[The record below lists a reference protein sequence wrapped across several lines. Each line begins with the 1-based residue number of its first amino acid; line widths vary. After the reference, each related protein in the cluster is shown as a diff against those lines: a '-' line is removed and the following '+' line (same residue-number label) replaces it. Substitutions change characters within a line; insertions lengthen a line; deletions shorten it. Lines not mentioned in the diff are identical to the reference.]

1 MPCGCQPK
9 PPDYE
14 HTNLHEN
21 WKLNY
26 KSNNSVTI
34 SNKNNNRTSRKRY
47 PNKGFKIILE
57 RDINDILSNKKIYCN
72 MIFHKKEN
80 YITWLPC
87 CLLENEVLKDYN
99 IILLGEEMKSLCHP
113 DHNVRCIKVC
123 LFNTKDK
130 FYRLRTIFNV
140 KDKINN
146 DYKELENSQNSN
158 WFIDESKMAAD
169 VSFWENLY
177 NLIYI
182 T

>member
-14 HTNLHEN
+14 HTNLYQN
-21 WKLNY
+21 WKLCY

-47 PNKGFKIILE
+47 PKKGFKIILE

-72 MIFHKKEN
+72 MLFHKKEN
-80 YITWLPC
+80 HITWLPC
-87 CLLENEVLKDYN
+87 CLLENETLKDYN
-99 IILLGEEMKSLCHP
+99 IILLGEEMISLCDP
-113 DHNVRCIKVC
+113 DNNVRCIKVC

-130 FYRLRTIFNV
+130 IYRLRTIFNV

-146 DYKELENSQNSN
+146 GYKNLENSQNSN
-158 WFIDESKMAAD
+158 WFIDESKMATD
-169 VSFWENLY
+169 VIFWEKLY
-177 NLIYI
+177 NIIYI